1 MVRRCRSLSFL
12 VGLSVLALAG
22 SAFAQGAP
30 ADDPRIP
37 PAAPADDPSA
47 VAPMDAAAFIKQ
59 FGRPAAEAP
68 ATGRD
73 GPAKSESPEER
84 ARQGVVTVLRG
95 KQPLALGAVLA
106 GDGRVLTSLSSLGPG
121 NDLSVRFADDTLVPA
136 KLGHHDRAWD
146 LALLIPQAGK
156 WTKGLTAST
165 RDPLRKEAT
174 IRSFSGGH
182 GRPGLTPMHLV
193 GHRSLLGG
201 DDASLPNAI
210 EIGSRVS
217 PTDLGSPIIDEDGDV
232 VGIVSRGCAP
242 SPGDLPCTPIA
253 LGAPLHAIKHFLK
266 SVPPDAVS
274 PSAWLGIQGVK
285 EVTKFAKG
293 VRVLVV
299 RPHSPADAAGLKGGS
314 PATAD
319 LILAIGG
326 KPVTT
331 PESLA
336 ETIRSHA
343 VGDEVPVTVFSGGKY
358 RELKIK
364 LARAPTARRL
374 PRTTQAQPA
383 KLPPEAPNPPVKPR
397 RH

>member
-12 VGLSVLALAG
+12 VGVSVLAAAG
-22 SAFAQGAP
+22 SAFAQDAP

-37 PAAPADDPSA
+37 PAAPAQDAAASK
-47 VAPMDAAAFIKQ
+47 PMTAAAFIKK
-59 FGRPAAEAP
+59 FGPAEATP
-68 ATGRD
+68 AGQD
-73 GPAKSESPEER
+73 GSAKPASPEEQ

-121 NDLSVRFADDTLVPA
+121 NDLTVRFADDTLVPA

-156 WTKGLTAST
+156 WKKGLTAST

-182 GRPGLTPMHLV
+182 GRPGSMAMHLV

-210 EIGSRVS
+210 EIGSRVA
-217 PTDLGSPIIDEDGDV
+217 PTDLGSPIIDEDGRV

-242 SPGDLPCTPIA
+242 SPGNLPCTPIA

-266 SVPPDAVS
+266 SVPADAVP

-299 RPHSPADAAGLKGGS
+299 RPHSPAHAAGLKGG
-314 PATAD
+314 AQANAD
-319 LILAIGG
+319 MILAVGG

-331 PESLA
+331 PEALA
-336 ETIRSHA
+336 EIIKSHA
-343 VGDEVPVTVFSGGKY
+343 VGEEVPVTVFSDGKY
-358 RELKIK
+358 RELKVK
-364 LARAPTARRL
+364 LAKAPTARRL
-374 PRTTQAQPA
+374 PRSPDAHPA
-383 KLPPEAPNPPVKPR
+383 KLPSVPAKSPAIPR
-397 RH
+397 SH